1 MTIFSTKMD
10 DQPSRP
16 ARWELRGLGNGPRAF
31 GFHGP
36 GGRFRR
42 SGTRWILWW
51 LGPTAFFST
60 IEKRQ
65 FDVEYLVEYIYIYI
79 QWKMENLEDYSQL
92 RNIHT
97 DICEYIYGSYPWNSI
112 MTIYCMEYISSFGS
126 KIHNFPRGF
135 CDARPDQFQSLVLW
149 GVGSEG

>member
-36 GGRFRR
+36 GGRFRK

-65 FDVEYLVEYIYIYI
+65 FDVEYLVEYIYIYPVKNGESWGLFPVTEYTYGYMWI
-79 QWKMENLEDYSQL
+79 
-92 RNIHT
+92 
-97 DICEYIYGSYPWNSI
+97 YIYGSYPWNSI